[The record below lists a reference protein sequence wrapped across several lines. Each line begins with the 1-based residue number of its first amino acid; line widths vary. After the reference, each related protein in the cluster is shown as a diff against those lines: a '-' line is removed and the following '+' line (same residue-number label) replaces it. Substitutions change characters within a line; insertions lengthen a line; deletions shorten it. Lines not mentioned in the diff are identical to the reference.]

1 MWIMANLVVAE
12 AELFTIGVE
21 EVEERFLKLA
31 LAAYGELSPGR
42 LEDIRTTWL
51 YDQALKRMR
60 DVAERM
66 GELAA
71 GSQRSDASTTTF
83 IICHCREPLT
93 WLANPHRIP
102 YIPPESR
109 LLVYEKCG
117 TLSNIPANISQRFS
131 RGVSVLDRRD
141 GDVRGDE
148 CSAYLSYIVEEYH
161 QLDDYT
167 VFLQADPHNHA
178 FLAYLQLPL
187 MAIGLGT
194 YQVPFLHLNYHRHV
208 MTDTPCMRDVEMYI
222 VSRERIQARSLSFYR
237 HMLRMVDG
245 SIPDLCVAE
254 AKPERSSHCYV
265 FEFLWHVV
273 FGEPRQ
279 LPLRPDDKRLPTAL
293 RAKFGQLNQHQVPPG
308 LVVGASSASASST
321 VKEQRSPDATLNY
334 HDDDVM
340 KKLWRDA
347 KLNPRSED
355 SWSKLLEALILRNEK
370 MNKLPL
376 EILPTL
382 GQPLALERL
391 LVALA
396 RVLVP
401 QEGAELLRRM
411 PHIIG
416 QQQWSGDFEI
426 GMVCRG
432 LSRLFQ
438 NQADYL
444 KGSSSLSSVHQY
456 ICRALFTD
464 DVRMIL
470 RKPNVAL
477 EAVNFLLVQ
486 LTSLDDSD
494 VKEWVVPLLNIVHKA
509 CKESGYSAKM
519 QTSLLPVVAVRSSIR
534 CGSLAVVQDVSEM
547 ALEAVDAF
555 GKKRRIIGSTSKV
568 AERVAAI
575 EAILRVIHLNPS
587 EINCNLAIKLQETA
601 LTDMNLATWATAVH
615 NTLESGALDRGQ
627 SLLKYVT
634 LSTIHP
640 RFPTQLPQDSADAE
654 ECLLLLLDC
663 AKKARFS
670 PLPFLRWA
678 LKNSAASRT
687 AKEEILRMLPDWASE
702 RASLMNELHPGAN
715 TLGGNSGVDDDYVT
729 IRGCPAGLE
738 GIYKRMG
745 THNGKHYYI
754 RTEPRK
760 DGPMSL
766 YFTGKV
772 WQLGRKYAYS
782 GRAICIP
789 LHV

>member
-1 MWIMANLVVAE
+1 
-12 AELFTIGVE
+12 
-21 EVEERFLKLA
+21 
-31 LAAYGELSPGR
+31 
-42 LEDIRTTWL
+42 
-51 YDQALKRMR
+51 
-60 DVAERM
+60 
-66 GELAA
+66 
-71 GSQRSDASTTTF
+71 
-83 IICHCREPLT
+83 
-93 WLANPHRIP
+93 
-102 YIPPESR
+102 
-109 LLVYEKCG
+109 
-117 TLSNIPANISQRFS
+117 
-131 RGVSVLDRRD
+131 
-141 GDVRGDE
+141 
-148 CSAYLSYIVEEYH
+148 
-161 QLDDYT
+161 
-167 VFLQADPHNHA
+167 
-178 FLAYLQLPL
+178 
-187 MAIGLGT
+187 
-194 YQVPFLHLNYHRHV
+194 
-208 MTDTPCMRDVEMYI
+208 
-222 VSRERIQARSLSFYR
+222 
-237 HMLRMVDG
+237 MVDG

-254 AKPERSSHCYV
+254 AKPKRSSHCYV

-293 RAKFGQLNQHQVPPG
+293 RANMLAIIASSNLAGSSRFASMVDGRAIEYMRSESESPLRGFLQIFGQLNQHQVPPG
-308 LVVGASSASASST
+308 LVVGASSASASSAA
-321 VKEQRSPDATLNY
+321 KEQRSPDATLNY

-401 QEGAELLRRM
+401 REGAELLRRM

-444 KGSSSLSSVHQY
+444 KGSSSLTSVHQY
-456 ICRALFTD
+456 ICRALFTE
-464 DVRMIL
+464 DVRMML

-494 VKEWVVPLLNIVHKA
+494 VKEWVIPLLNIVHKA

-534 CGSLAVVQDVSEM
+534 CGSLAVVQDISEM
-547 ALEAVDAF
+547 AFEAVDAF

-627 SLLKYVT
+627 SLLKT
-634 LSTIHP
+634 LLTP
-640 RFPTQLPQDSADAE
+640 RNAY
-654 ECLLLLLDC
+654 CC
-663 AKKARFS
+663 FS
-670 PLPFLRWA
+670 IVRE
-678 LKNSAASRT
+678 KRGSR
-687 AKEEILRMLPDWASE
+687 
-702 RASLMNELHPGAN
+702 
-715 TLGGNSGVDDDYVT
+715 
-729 IRGCPAGLE
+729 
-738 GIYKRMG
+738 
-745 THNGKHYYI
+745 HYLSY
-754 RTEPRK
+754 
-760 DGPMSL
+760 DGP
-766 YFTGKV
+766 
-772 WQLGRKYAYS
+772 
-782 GRAICIP
+782 
-789 LHV
+789 